1 MKTVV
6 EVKGI
11 RNTLDVLK
19 ELDNDVR
26 KDVLKGL
33 RKSANDLRDEA
44 RGLVEDGQPLSGWKR
59 WRGGYDANTIVK
71 GIKTTTAK
79 RRAKGTV
86 VSNTMGV
93 QNTSAAGAIWEL
105 AGRKTNGAP
114 PRPGINPKTGWTYGN
129 GQAFIEKIRSVS
141 GKRASRL
148 VWDAHDSPQAWN
160 QDAAADDIL
169 KLVNKATEVAQQRLG
184 ELGG

>member
-6 EVKGI
+6 QVEGI

-33 RKSANDLRDEA
+33 RQSANDLRDEA
-44 RGLVEDGQPLSGWKR
+44 RGLVEDGQPLSGWKK
-59 WRGGYDANTIVK
+59 WRGGYDANTITK
-71 GIKTTTAK
+71 GIKVTRAK
-79 RRAKGTV
+79 RRKKGTV
-86 VSNTMGV
+86 ISNAMGV
-93 QNTSAAGAIWEL
+93 ENASAAGSIWET
-105 AGRKTNGAP
+105 AGRKTNGAA

-129 GQAFIEKIRSVS
+129 GRAFIEKIRSVS

-160 QDAAADDIL
+160 QESAADDIL
-169 KLVNKATEVAQQRLG
+169 NLVNKATEVAQQRLG
-184 ELGG
+184 ALGG

>member
-6 EVKGI
+6 EISGI

-33 RKSANDLRDEA
+33 RQSANDLRNEA
-44 RGLVEDGQPLSGWKR
+44 RGLVKGGQPLSGWKN
-59 WRGGYDANTIVK
+59 WRGGYDSATIVS

-79 RRAKGTV
+79 RRRKGTV
-86 VSNTMGV
+86 VSNMMGV

-105 AGRKTNGAP
+105 AGRKTDGAP
-114 PRPGINPKTGWTYGN
+114 PQPGINPKTGWTYGN
-129 GQAFIEKIRSVS
+129 GRAFIDKIRRES
-141 GKRASRL
+141 GRSASRL

-160 QDAAADDIL
+160 QDQAADDIL
-169 KLVNKATEVAQQRLG
+169 ELVNKATETAQKRLG
-184 ELGG
+184 ELRG